1 MRPSTLLPE
10 VSQQEDPGRS
20 AAPAPDTKGRV
31 PSGPPAPLPQPRG
44 TLGSARSPHPLGWE
58 EEALRAWQLECAAY
72 ARFRVWKI
80 LEICSMTGPVSGS
93 FIHWVLF
100 SGFSSMS
107 SNAVGRHRA
116 AGGPHPTRPT
126 CSGGSSPPSSF
137 QVSGDREPPRPPP
150 RASHLLTRKAAWSLW
165 VGRGDTPMFPGAGTL
180 ESIVATATR
189 NLKIVT
195 ARDSVIPLPGP
206 PWQKRLM

>member
-1 MRPSTLLPE
+1 M
-10 VSQQEDPGRS
+10 
-20 AAPAPDTKGRV
+20 PDTKGRV

-58 EEALRAWQLECAAY
+58 EEALRAWRLECAAY

-107 SNAVGRHRA
+107 SNAVGRRRA
-116 AGGPHPTRPT
+116 AGERAPHAQHAVVGALLPA
-126 CSGGSSPPSSF
+126 
-137 QVSGDREPPRPPP
+137 
-150 RASHLLTRKAAWSLW
+150 ASR
-165 VGRGDTPMFPGAGTL
+165 
-180 ESIVATATR
+180 
-189 NLKIVT
+189 
-195 ARDSVIPLPGP
+195 
-206 PWQKRLM
+206 